1 LNKRI
6 LTGIL
11 IAVVGCGL
19 VVLGIYITGR
29 LFQQRLAPLPP
40 PTQQPG
46 KTASV
51 VVADHNITLG
61 TVLKAEDLR
70 ILEVPVSL
78 APEGTLEDVD
88 SVVGKFASV
97 DLAAGEILLGQK
109 LADPTNV
116 NHDLS
121 FILQDNQVLMAFPA
135 SDLMSTINIIQRGD
149 LIDILASIEAE
160 VKSETA
166 LLDQAN
172 NQKTQEASKQTY
184 TFNALQ
190 RVQVTAMVVEIIQ
203 ENGNAP
209 IPVEKGATT
218 QTSNSENKVRAY
230 LLALNPQDALVIKHL
245 KDIGAD
251 FDIVLRAPT
260 SSQLFDFTT
269 VTSQYLIDR
278 YELVKP

>member
-11 IAVVGCGL
+11 IVVVGCGL
-19 VVLGIYITGR
+19 VVLGIFITGQ

-40 PTQQPG
+40 PTQEPG
-46 KTASV
+46 ETESV
-51 VVADHNITLG
+51 VVANHNITLG

-78 APEGTLEDVD
+78 APEGILDSVD
-88 SVVGKFASV
+88 SAVGKFASV
-97 DLAAGEILLGQK
+97 DMAAGEILLNQK

-116 NHDLS
+116 NHDLG
-121 FILQDNQVLMAFPA
+121 FILQDDQVLMAFPA
-135 SDLMSTINIIQRGD
+135 SDLMSTVNIIQRGD
-149 LIDILASIEAE
+149 LIDILASIETD
-160 VKSETA
+160 VKSDTP
-166 LLDQAN
+166 LLNQAN
-172 NQKTQEASKQTY
+172 NQETQETGKQTY

-190 RVQVTAMVVEIIQ
+190 RVQVTAMVVEIIK
-203 ENGNAP
+203 ENGTAA
-209 IPVEKGATT
+209 IPVDQGTST
-218 QTSNSENKVRAY
+218 QTSNSQSKVKSY

-260 SSQLFDFTT
+260 SSQLFDLNA